1 MRPAR
6 LRTLLELLDERRAL
20 TPQQAAFYWDDQP
33 FSFEGLWQGANRF
46 AALLLELGVSRDDRV
61 LIRLGNGPEFFD
73 AFYGVL
79 RAGAIAVPLF
89 PASGPERIA
98 ALAQRCGAKVMVDRG
113 RESFAVSASA
123 GSTGSAS
130 ASTQKLQTTPDPE
143 LRIISVADSANCQAP
158 ASFPAVAEDD
168 VAFLQYTS
176 GSTGSPKGVMLS
188 HHGLLTNITQLIDGM
203 TLTSSDVF
211 VSWLPVFHDMGL
223 IFMTMVPF
231 YLGAKLVLLP
241 TSLANARP
249 WLSAIARHRGTV
261 TAAPDFA
268 YRLALRH
275 TREPGAYDLS
285 SLRVALDAAEPVRLG
300 TLEAFERAFGLRHVL
315 IAGYGLAEATVGV
328 STLTPGTAPLVD
340 ARGVISVGRPFCD
353 IDIRIIADG
362 EPLPAGAVG
371 EIVIHSPAN
380 TRGYFRD
387 EAETARLFWR
397 DGYIRTGDLGYLDEA
412 GQLFV
417 TGRLKNII
425 KHAGATIFPQEP
437 EQITDGL
444 AAVRRSAAVGIDSG
458 GSEGEQLY
466 VFAELSKPG
475 SYTENEFQETA
486 VDVVQAI
493 HAQLGI
499 RPGRVYLLRPHSI
512 PLTANGKTQHAALRD
527 LYLSGNLRA
536 QQAILFPGY

>member
-1 MRPAR
+1 MLPPRP
-6 LRTLLELLDERRAL
+6 RTLLDLLDERNAL

-33 FSFEGLWQGANRF
+33 FSFEMLWRGANRF
-46 AALLLELGVSRDDRV
+46 AALLLELGVGRGDRV

-79 RAGAIAVPLF
+79 RAGAMAVPLF

-98 ALAQRCGAKVMVDRG
+98 ALARLCGATIMVG
-113 RESFAVSASA
+113 
-123 GSTGSAS
+123 
-130 ASTQKLQTTPDPE
+130 P
-143 LRIISVADSANCQAP
+143 SANREEIAGVRTVSVTDGAHAQIP
-158 ASFPAVAEDD
+158 AAFPLVVPDD

-188 HHGLLTNITQLIDGM
+188 HQGLLTNIGQLIGGM
-203 TLTSSDVF
+203 GLTASDVF

-231 YLGAKLVLLP
+231 SLGAKLVLLP

-275 TREPGAYDLS
+275 VRDPDAYDLS
-285 SLRVALDAAEPVRLG
+285 SLRLALDAAEPVRLS
-300 TLEAFERAFGLRHVL
+300 TLDAFERAFGLDHVL

-328 STLTPGTAPLVD
+328 STWAPGTAPLVD
-340 ARGVISVGRPFCD
+340 ARGVVSVGLPFAG
-353 IDIRIIADG
+353 IDIQILEGD
-362 EPLPAGAVG
+362 EPVPAGRVG
-371 EIVIHSPAN
+371 EIAVRSPAN
-380 TRGYFRD
+380 TRGYFSD
-387 EAETARLFWR
+387 QAESTRLFWR
-397 DGYIRTGDLGYLDEA
+397 DGYIRTGDLGYLDES
-412 GQLFV
+412 GHLFV

-425 KHAGATIFPQEP
+425 KHGGGTIFPQEP
-437 EQITDGL
+437 EQITDAIGRI
-444 AAVRRSAAVGIDSG
+444 RRSAAVGIDSG
-458 GSEGEQLY
+458 GPEGEQLY

-475 SYTENEFQETA
+475 GYSGTDFEDVA
-486 VDVVQAI
+486 IDVVQAI

-512 PLTANGKTQHAALRD
+512 PLTANGKTQHARLRD
-527 LYLSGNLRA
+527 MYVSGDLRA
-536 QQAILFPGY
+536 GHAILFPDY